1 VAVAMLVE
9 KKSVEELQK
18 IISQRRVITKDRVLA
33 NSKLAMLV
41 LSPSC

>member
-18 IISQRRVITKDRVLA
+18 TISQRHVITKDRVLA
-33 NSKLAMLV
+33 NSKPV
-41 LSPSC
+41 VQDLSPSC